1 MHPQLMRALDLAQAP
16 VLFELELAP
25 LLIQQVPQYQE
36 LSKFPPVIRDL
47 AFVVSQTVPAAEL
60 LEQIRD
66 LQQTD
71 STLAP
76 LQDVILFDEYRGK
89 GLENK
94 EKSLAFRFRMQD
106 TRMTLSDAQADAAMA
121 AVVARLA
128 ASHGAR
134 LRSA

>member
-1 MHPQLMRALDLAQAP
+1 

-47 AFVVSQTVPAAEL
+47 AFVVSQAVPAAEL
-60 LEQIRD
+60 LAQIQD

-71 STLAP
+71 SSLAP

>member
-1 MHPQLMRALDLAQAP
+1 
-16 VLFELELAP
+16 
-25 LLIQQVPQYQE
+25 
-36 LSKFPPVIRDL
+36 
-47 AFVVSQTVPAAEL
+47 
-60 LEQIRD
+60 

-71 STLAP
+71 SSLAP